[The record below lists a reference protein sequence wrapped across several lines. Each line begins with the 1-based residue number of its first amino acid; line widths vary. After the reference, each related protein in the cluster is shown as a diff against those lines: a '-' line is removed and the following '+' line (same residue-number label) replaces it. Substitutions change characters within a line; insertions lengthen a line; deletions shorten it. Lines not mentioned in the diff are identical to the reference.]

1 MAETV
6 KLFNYLQSNT
16 ATIMADLP
24 GGTPDHAKVLAAVK
38 AVPDEDESGAS
49 IHKDFDHLGS
59 KYITLV
65 SIELGLILDFLSEFS
80 LVK

>member
-6 KLFNYLQSNT
+6 KLFNYLQPNT

-59 KYITLV
+59 KYYAGV
-65 SIELGLILDFLSEFS
+65 HRARVFPGLFF
-80 LVK
+80 V